1 MKHELIQSPRTVLA
15 DVIHGLQDVQELHL
29 AEAALDSAAHVLDM
43 PWVCWVPDTSHP
55 YYCRE
60 MDEFAR
66 NHGWPEEL
74 LRLWWNKHAAL
85 KMPFY
90 IRCRFEHLPFV
101 SSLKSKRKPHS
112 TPVSSEHARVS
123 ELVAGMGV
131 STMLTVPVHLPK
143 GQVSMVTWAGSRSVE
158 SLKEVLSSTTGDLL
172 GICHLFMRVAN
183 SKLDRR
189 MVTSEEHARLTPRE
203 WDCLRTLAQGYRE
216 AEVAAIAGISKATV
230 RYHLDNIVQ
239 KFGCRNRLQAV
250 ALVAQLGL
258 LGPIGS

>member
-1 MKHELIQSPRTVLA
+1 VKHELNQSARTALAHIIQ
-15 DVIHGLQDVQELHL
+15 DLQDAHELHT
-29 AEAALDSAAHVLDM
+29 AEAALDDVANVLDM
-43 PWVCWVPDTSHP
+43 PWACWVSDTSHP

-66 NHGWPEEL
+66 NRGWPEEL
-74 LRLWWNKHAAL
+74 LSLWWNKHAAL

-101 SSLKSKRKPHS
+101 SSLKSKHKADAS
-112 TPVSSEHARVS
+112 PVSSEHARVS
-123 ELVAGMGV
+123 KLVSGMGV

-143 GQVSMVTWAGSRSVE
+143 GQVAMVTWAGSRSVD
-158 SLKEVLSSTTGDLL
+158 SLKALLGSVTGDLL
-172 GICHLFMRVAN
+172 GVCHLFMRVAN
-183 SKLDRR
+183 SKLDRGG
-189 MVTSEEHARLTPRE
+189 VASEERSRLTPRE

-216 AEVAAIAGISKATV
+216 AEIAAIAGISKATV

-239 KFGCRNRLQAV
+239 KFGCRNRLQAA